1 MWHNASKV
9 CTCKSYR
16 QTYIYII
23 CIPKKHFGKTS
34 LDTRQCR
41 RLPTICS
48 FIEFIFIHIHMICV
62 RNHSWFCTCFFSC
75 FFYFDRLLVFYCF
88 QSVISCEYPL
98 TCITCVIHLY
108 DYEYRH
114 GLKALRADH
123 KTLYLKNSDI
133 QCKDKSRITDF
144 DLMEIVTAVVEIPYI
159 AYNM

>member
-34 LDTRQCR
+34 LDTRQRR

-48 FIEFIFIHIHMICV
+48 FIEFISIHFHMICV
-62 RNHSWFCTCFFSC
+62 RNRSWFCTCFFSC

-88 QSVISCEYPL
+88 QSEISCEYPL
-98 TCITCVIHLY
+98 TCITVVIHLY

-123 KTLYLKNSDI
+123 KTVISKEFRYSMQRQKSDH
-133 QCKDKSRITDF
+133 R
-144 DLMEIVTAVVEIPYI
+144 L
-159 AYNM
+159 